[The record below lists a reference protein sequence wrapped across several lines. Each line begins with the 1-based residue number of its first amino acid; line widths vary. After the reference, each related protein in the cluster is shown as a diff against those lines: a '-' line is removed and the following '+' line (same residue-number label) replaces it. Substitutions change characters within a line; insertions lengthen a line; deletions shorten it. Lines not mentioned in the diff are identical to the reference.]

1 MVPRLSKSETSK
13 VSFELFVE
21 NVVLPHFKRGLKK
34 GTYQQKKGHCRH
46 IKRYFKGKTF
56 QEIEQKDIANFRS
69 YLMDL
74 KNSHGEPLSSMYL
87 NLVLSTLGQIY
98 DLACEH
104 DVVKENIA
112 QISRGCGK

>member
-1 MVPRLSKSETSK
+1 
-13 VSFELFVE
+13 
-21 NVVLPHFKRGLKK
+21 
-34 GTYQQKKGHCRH
+34 
-46 IKRYFKGKTF
+46 
-56 QEIEQKDIANFRS
+56 
-69 YLMDL
+69 MDL